1 MRSYQNLVR
10 VKIKFKVK
18 INTWFLIVLVLVS
31 VKNNNTDF
39 LNLWRKCLKILILIF
54 HICGRLKP
62 FPHPAVCS
70 SQGPCRCFCLRRVWL
85 ISARRTQP
93 RITCS
98 VPSCSAFRSRAW
110 TSGACTAGTP
120 KTATKNSPSS
130 AREVQK
136 SPVWLHSGVLFMLV
150 LMYWYQPDRFL
161 QQDKRVW
168 TSETTW
174 WTRAIISRLKG
185 TTRVWAARAMKASQR
200 CVWPPCVS
208 VRRAASISA
217 RTLKSVASSPAWI
230 PVLSQSL

>member
-1 MRSYQNLVR
+1 MHFDFILNFSHLWA
-10 VKIKFKVK
+10 FKTVP
-18 INTWFLIVLVLVS
+18 S
-31 VKNNNTDF
+31 
-39 LNLWRKCLKILILIF
+39 
-54 HICGRLKP
+54 CG
-62 FPHPAVCS
+62 VCS

-98 VPSCSAFRSRAW
+98 APSCSAFRSRAW

-136 SPVWLHSGVLFMLV
+136 STFSLHSGVLFMFV
-150 LMYWYQPDRFL
+150 LMYWYQPDQFL

-168 TSETTW
+168 TSKTTW

-185 TTRVWAARAMKASQR
+185 TTRVWAARAMRASQR

-217 RTLKSVASSPAWI
+217 RTLKSAASSPAWI
-230 PVLSQSL
+230 PVLSQSLQSCAWM